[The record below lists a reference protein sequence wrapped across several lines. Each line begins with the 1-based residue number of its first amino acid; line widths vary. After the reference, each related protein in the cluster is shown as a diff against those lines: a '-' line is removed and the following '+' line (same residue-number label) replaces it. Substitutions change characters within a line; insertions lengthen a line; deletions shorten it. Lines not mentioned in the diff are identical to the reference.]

1 MSFSHTR
8 PLSQGGGADEGA
20 EGAGGGAGVR
30 RKRAERV
37 DKDTQDRYKT
47 DLCTYVQAYVT
58 TLPQGS
64 EVSLSTL
71 GPKLLAHYKNNE
83 VVKQRL
89 EAIFRWFKRTGNPGL
104 QNVLLGGKFV
114 CRGEPDHKLIVP

>member
-1 MSFSHTR
+1 MR
-8 PLSQGGGADEGA
+8 P
-20 EGAGGGAGVR
+20 
-30 RKRAERV
+30 KRAERV

-71 GPKLLAHYKNNE
+71 RPKLLAHNKNNE
-83 VVKQRL
+83 VGKQRL
-89 EAIFRWFKRTGNPGL
+89 EAIFKWCKRSENPGL
-104 QNVLLGGKFV
+104 QQVLLGGKFV